1 MSARLRFAALVL
13 PLLLLAAHSPPE
25 AGTVTGIVTDAES
38 GDPLVGVNV
47 TVEGTRIGSATDLDG
62 RYTLREVPAGDQ
74 RLRFAFV
81 GMETQRVDVTVRDGE
96 THTVDVALVSGDLGV
111 SEVVVS
117 GERRERGMSPAADRS
132 GAPVSRSA
140 GAASRPAPTEAP
152 SLSRDSEMDATGIK
166 RGDVVR
172 PPRWDPDPRPGLL
185 TAGDVD
191 DHLNFDFFLGWLDRT
206 LTSHQRQRPL
216 ADLDL
221 RDRVT
226 VRIVDRSGEPVA
238 NARVRIVAEGGS
250 RAGGM
255 ETQAGTDGRL
265 ELFPTYDFGRG
276 VRELDLSVSASGGRA
291 TTERIRLSR
300 LDRDREVRIQTRGDA
315 PRRTQ
320 QMDIALAIDVTG
332 SMTDEL
338 RYLTTEIRAIV
349 RRIETRYDGV
359 DLRFGLVAYRDRGDA
374 FVVKDWAFT
383 RDVQTMEAQLAS
395 LRASGGG
402 DYPEAMD
409 QALDAALDLEWRPSA
424 TRLLFLVADAPPHDG
439 DIEATMSHVRQ
450 ARANGIR
457 IYPLAASGVA
467 EKAELVMRSAAAL
480 TQGRHLFLTDDSGVG
495 NSHQEPKVE
504 CFVVTRLN
512 DLLVRVIASEL
523 EGRRVEP
530 TRSEVIREVGDYDAG
545 VCEPQ
550 PLATQRPQPEPQPR
564 TGLGGYF
571 APRGD

>member
-1 MSARLRFAALVL
+1 LGLV
-13 PLLLLAAHSPPE
+13 PLAACPAVQSPPE
-25 AGTVTGIVTDAES
+25 AGTVTGAVTDAET
-38 GDPLVGVNV
+38 GDAVIGATVA
-47 TVEGTRIGSATDLDG
+47 VEGTRLGAATDLDG
-62 RYTLREVPAGDQ
+62 RFEIRDVPAGVQ
-74 RLRFAFV
+74 RLRVVLV
-81 GMETQRVDVTVRDGE
+81 GYESALVDVTVAEGE
-96 THTVDVALVSGDLGV
+96 RTTVEIELSSDLTGV
-111 SEVVVS
+111 DEVVVRDEDRAPRPREAPS
-117 GERRERGMSPAADRS
+117 GRMVSERSAS
-132 GAPVSRSA
+132 GAPSPSP
-140 GAASRPAPTEAP
+140 ASPRMSGDA
-152 SLSRDSEMDATGIK
+152 EMDITGIK
-166 RGDVVR
+166 SGDVVR

-191 DHLNFDFFLGWLDRT
+191 DHLNFDAFLGWLGR
-206 LTSHQRQRPL
+206 SQSAQEPQRLL

-238 NARVRIVAEGGS
+238 NARVRVMAEGGN
-250 RAGGM
+250 RARGL

-265 ELFPTYDFGRG
+265 ELFPTYDFGSG
-276 VRELDLSVSASGGRA
+276 VRELRLSVTVPGSQEAQES
-291 TTERIRLSR
+291 IRLSR
-300 LDRDREVRIQTRGDA
+300 LGRDRDVRIQTRGDA
-315 PRRTQ
+315 PRRTD

-383 RDVQTMEAQLAS
+383 RDVQTMESQLAS

-409 QALDAALDLEWRPSA
+409 QALEAALDLDWRPSA

-439 DIEATMSHVRQ
+439 HIATTMDHVRE
-450 ARANGIR
+450 ARASGIR
-457 IYPLAASGVA
+457 IYPLAASGVGDT
-467 EKAELVMRSAAAL
+467 AELVMRTAAAL

-495 NSHQEPKVE
+495 NTHQEPKVE

-530 TRSEVIREVGDYDAG
+530 TRSEVIREIGDYDAG
-545 VCEPQ
+545 VCERR
-550 PLATQRPQPEPQPR
+550 PLAIQDPRPEPQPESHR
-564 TGLGGYF
+564 GGLTESAYTSGAAF
-571 APRGD
+571 RL